1 MKVLI
6 RCVCI
11 AALCLGMGCPGMVPD
26 VRDQPSQS
34 PQMGPDPLTSQWP
47 ADITNPALVF
57 VVDKSSGNALAYR
70 AYGVDA
76 KTGLVVFMVQG
87 TGIADGVQ
95 RVELA
100 NQTRL
105 VPIPIGILA
114 GQSNVPQPLP
124 NPPGGQDLTIA
135 LQVAWKNYL
144 AQVPPSPTPK

>member
-11 AALCLGMGCPGMVPD
+11 AALCLGMGCPGMIPE
-26 VRDQPSQS
+26 VRDQS
-34 PQMGPDPLTSQWP
+34 PPTGPDPLTSQWP

-57 VVDKSSGNALAYR
+57 VVEKSSGSALTYR

-76 KTGLVVFMVQG
+76 KAGLVLFMVQG

-95 RVELA
+95 RVGLA
-100 NQTRL
+100 NQNRQL
-105 VPIPIGILA
+105 PIPIAILA

-135 LQVAWKNYL
+135 LQVAWKNHL
-144 AQVPPSPTPK
+144 AQVAPSPTKQ